1 MSYYFCMWSLEWA
14 KNSELSKYESL
25 FADLWWSV
33 VKDGS
38 FYVISDARPRM
49 MNSFENRRVS
59 QIWIDWVQQS
69 LPLKCTIYP
78 DHLNINDVNNIEI
91 NSVRKQFRIVQVYL
105 PHNID
110 IYQKF
115 LSSPLL
121 TGDGQYIKPQLT
133 VERIGYTL
141 RIGDWYDPVF
151 VSCDQLERLV
161 SAKLSLQ
168 IGYSELSNIRGKYRL
183 LVNPITKLQQEK
195 YSILLHGV
203 RFESARDIT
212 WVSAASDTF
221 HFHAQ
226 GGFIQIPHS
235 KKVIHFDKKGDI
247 LPNQLFE
254 FDSIDVLVIKILSW
268 AHPFLS
274 RFNNI
279 VPGQYRLVVD
289 SLRKVLELKKI

>member
-1 MSYYFCMWSLEWA
+1 M
-14 KNSELSKYESL
+14 
-25 FADLWWSV
+25 
-33 VKDGS
+33 
-38 FYVISDARPRM
+38 
-49 MNSFENRRVS
+49 
-59 QIWIDWVQQS
+59 
-69 LPLKCTIYP
+69 
-78 DHLNINDVNNIEI
+78 
-91 NSVRKQFRIVQVYL
+91 
-105 PHNID
+105 
-110 IYQKF
+110 
-115 LSSPLL
+115 
-121 TGDGQYIKPQLT
+121 
-133 VERIGYTL
+133 
-141 RIGDWYDPVF
+141 
-151 VSCDQLERLV
+151 V

-254 FDSIDVLVIKILSW
+254 FDSIDVLVIKILS
-268 AHPFLS
+268 
-274 RFNNI
+274 
-279 VPGQYRLVVD
+279 
-289 SLRKVLELKKI
+289 